1 MIRIRV
7 IPAHSC
13 SAITETEQFKWTQ
26 IWGAVV
32 IVTTSNTCKTRIM
45 RTMPA
50 LSVTC
55 IHPHSFS
62 RSRRTL
68 LPLTCRWE
76 KHHEPVPAI
85 PSNPRQCQ
93 PEEHRY
99 PPPASP
105 KGPDHFWAGNCT
117 GQAAGSWHKHRPKGM
132 WMGSFF
138 CVYNTYIAQMLIFW
152 VCKNPMAQ
160 VPHHRNGNAAGCSI
174 LDNGA

>member
-32 IVTTSNTCKTRIM
+32 IVTTSNTCKTHIM

-55 IHPHSFS
+55 IHPRSFS
-62 RSRRTL
+62 HSRRTL

-76 KHHEPVPAI
+76 KHHEPVLAI
-85 PSNPRQCQ
+85 PSNPKQ
-93 PEEHRY
+93 HRY
-99 PPPASP
+99 VAPLQPPQRDQTTSEQLIARGRLQGAGTDTDVTFLGMQKFYGTGSP
-105 KGPDHFWAGNCT
+105 SPQWQC
-117 GQAAGSWHKHRPKGM
+117 
-132 WMGSFF
+132 
-138 CVYNTYIAQMLIFW
+138 CW
-152 VCKNPMAQ
+152 VQ
-160 VPHHRNGNAAGCSI
+160 YSG
-174 LDNGA
+174 